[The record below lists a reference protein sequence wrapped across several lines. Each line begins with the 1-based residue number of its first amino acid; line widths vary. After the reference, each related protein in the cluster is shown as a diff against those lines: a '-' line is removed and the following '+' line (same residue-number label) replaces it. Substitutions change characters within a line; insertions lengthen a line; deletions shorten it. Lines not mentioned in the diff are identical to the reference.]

1 MRVILLHNPTA
12 GNQRHDA
19 DELAALIEDAGHDV
33 VKVVSRKEALADA
46 LRTGCDLVAVSG
58 GDGTVGKAASI
69 VAGTRVPLAILPAG
83 TANNMAH
90 TIGLQGELSGMIAD
104 WAHSEAR
111 GFDAA
116 VATWG
121 DGARQRCPFYEA
133 FGLGA
138 FPKAMAEADRL
149 DEEVPLD
156 DAEATLQRDR
166 VLLRKTAATVPVRD
180 YRITIDG
187 EDHSGAYLL
196 VEAMLIPCI
205 GPHVA
210 IAPGIDPHDGL
221 LDIVLVPEEE
231 RARLVAELD
240 ELIRGT
246 PVKWRLDHLRGRNV
260 VIEADEGNFHADGD
274 LCEDDTGACDGGRIE
289 LIATA
294 DVFQMLVPPRHGG
307 SRGGSARPAAVAS
320 HR

>member
-12 GNQRHDA
+12 GNQRHNA
-19 DELAALIEDAGHDV
+19 DELAAMIEDADHDV
-33 VKVVSRKEALADA
+33 VKVVSRKEELADA
-46 LRTGCDLVAVSG
+46 LRTGCDLVAVAG

-69 VAGTRVPLAILPAG
+69 LTGTQVPLTILPAG

-90 TIGLQGELSGMIAD
+90 TLGLRGELPELIAD
-104 WAHSEAR
+104 WAHSEVR

-116 VATWG
+116 VVTWG
-121 DGARQRCPFYEA
+121 DGPRQRSPFYEA

-138 FPKAMAEADRL
+138 FPIAMAEADRL

-166 VLLRKTAATVPVRD
+166 VLLREAAATAPVRD

-240 ELIRGT
+240 ELIGGR
-246 PVKWRLDHLRGRNV
+246 PVKWRLDHLRGRHV
-260 VIEADEGNFHADGD
+260 VIEVDEGRFHADGD
-274 LCEDDTGACDGGRIE
+274 FCEDDTGACDGGRIE
-289 LIATA
+289 LFSTA
-294 DVFQMLVPPRHGG
+294 DAFRMLVPPRHGG
-307 SRGGSARPAAVAS
+307 GARATAVAS
-320 HR
+320 HG

>member
-12 GNQRHDA
+12 GNQRYDA
-19 DELAALIEDAGHDV
+19 DAMAALIEDTGHDV
-33 VKVVSRKEALADA
+33 VKVVSRKEELADA
-46 LRTGCDLVAVSG
+46 LRIGCDLVAVAG

-90 TIGLQGELSGMIAD
+90 TIGVHGELSAVVAN

-116 VATWG
+116 VAVWG

-138 FPKAMAEADRL
+138 FPTAMVEADRL
-149 DEEVPLD
+149 DEEVPLK
-156 DAEATLQRDR
+156 DAEAALRRDR
-166 VLLRKTAATVPVRD
+166 VVLRDVAVTAPVRD
-180 YRITIDG
+180 YRIIIDG

-205 GPHVA
+205 GPTVA

-221 LDIVLVPEEE
+221 LDFVLVPEEE

-240 ELIRGT
+240 ELVGGK
-246 PVKWRLDHLRGRNV
+246 PVQWRLDHMRGRHA
-260 VIEADEGNFHADGD
+260 VIEVNDGRFHADGD
-274 LCEDDTGACDGGRIE
+274 LCEDEGGACDGGRIE

-294 DVFQMLVPPRHGG
+294 DVFRLLVPPRAAAPGHA
-307 SRGGSARPAAVAS
+307 RG
-320 HR
+320 